1 MIIFSHYIWIV
12 ITGGIFMFGAAM
24 GIGANDVAN
33 AFATSIGS
41 KALTMKS
48 ALIIAVI
55 CEMGGGI
62 LMGSQVTETIRKDI
76 ANYECFED
84 SPVQL
89 MYGCMYVLLSVTF
102 WLFLSSKYEMPVSTT
117 HSCVGGMIG
126 MALALGGGDC
136 VNWFSTKSTFPY
148 VGGVGGILLS
158 WLFSPILSMILSIIL
173 FSITRFAVL
182 RRADSLRRSFIS
194 FPILIGLTLI
204 LNSFF
209 IIYKGG
215 KGIGTDDIEL
225 WMAVVIS
232 FSIGIGVALLMIPV
246 IPHLK
251 KCVKKRF
258 DKLQEEKMNKIISSS
273 PTEIELA
280 VVKTSPMMEIKGE
293 IVDVEM
299 EKGIPNND
307 SQGNLSTISTMS
319 SESSGSPK
327 DYFSRLND
335 KLQIDN
341 DKLVNQI
348 HDNAEKFDE
357 QTEESFKILQIFTA
371 ICDSFSHGANDIAN
385 SVGPYSAIIS
395 IWLSGRVT
403 EDSTLGDN
411 SYWILSLGGVGIA
424 VGLLVYGHKII
435 KAIGLKVCKLTPS
448 RGFSIEL
455 SSATIIIIG
464 SRLGI
469 PLSTTHCQVGATIGV
484 GLLEN
489 QDKNIVKEKC
499 QCAGLNVKILLKT
512 FMGWVLTLL
521 IVAGTSALFVAQGV
535 YVPEVIPP
543 NATIHYQPLVA
554 NLSNFTNITV

>member
-1 MIIFSHYIWIV
+1 
-12 ITGGIFMFGAAM
+12 
-24 GIGANDVAN
+24 
-33 AFATSIGS
+33 FATSIGS
-41 KALTMKS
+41 KALTMKA

-102 WLFLSSKYEMPVSTT
+102 WLFFSSKYEMPVSTT

-232 FSIGIGVALLMIPV
+232 FSIGIGIALLMIPV

-280 VVKTSPMMEIKGE
+280 VVKTPPVMEIKGE

-307 SQGNLSTISTMS
+307 SQGNLSTMS

-327 DYFSRLND
+327 DYFARLNN
-335 KLQIDN
+335 KLQIDD

-348 HDNAEKFDE
+348 HDNAEKF
-357 QTEESFKILQIFTA
+357 
-371 ICDSFSHGANDIAN
+371 
-385 SVGPYSAIIS
+385 
-395 IWLSGRVT
+395 
-403 EDSTLGDN
+403 
-411 SYWILSLGGVGIA
+411 
-424 VGLLVYGHKII
+424 
-435 KAIGLKVCKLTPS
+435 
-448 RGFSIEL
+448 
-455 SSATIIIIG
+455 
-464 SRLGI
+464 
-469 PLSTTHCQVGATIGV
+469 
-484 GLLEN
+484 
-489 QDKNIVKEKC
+489 
-499 QCAGLNVKILLKT
+499 
-512 FMGWVLTLL
+512 
-521 IVAGTSALFVAQGV
+521 
-535 YVPEVIPP
+535 
-543 NATIHYQPLVA
+543 
-554 NLSNFTNITV
+554 